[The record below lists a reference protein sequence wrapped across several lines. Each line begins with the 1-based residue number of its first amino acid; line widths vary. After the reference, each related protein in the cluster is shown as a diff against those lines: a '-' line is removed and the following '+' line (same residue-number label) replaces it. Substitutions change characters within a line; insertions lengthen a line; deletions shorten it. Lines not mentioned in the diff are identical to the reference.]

1 MSKNKHTTLEG
12 LKEILAHR
20 ASLNGGLS
28 ENLKISFP
36 PGPGPWPWPWPSG
49 IFFLIDII
57 PVKRVEIEANFL
69 SNLSPDWVAG
79 FSTGESNF
87 YIAISG
93 TKVWLRFSI
102 AQDSKDK
109 LLLKSLVEFLIVVI

>member
-1 MSKNKHTTLEG
+1 MNW
-12 LKEILAHR
+12 
-20 ASLNGGLS
+20 GLS

-36 PGPGPWPWPWPSG
+36 S
-49 IFFLIDII
+49 II
-57 PVKRVEIEANFL
+57 PVKRVEIEDNIL

-102 AQDSKDK
+102 AQDSRDK
-109 LLLKSLVEFLIVVI
+109 LLLKSLIMYRLHSDILIKKKSI